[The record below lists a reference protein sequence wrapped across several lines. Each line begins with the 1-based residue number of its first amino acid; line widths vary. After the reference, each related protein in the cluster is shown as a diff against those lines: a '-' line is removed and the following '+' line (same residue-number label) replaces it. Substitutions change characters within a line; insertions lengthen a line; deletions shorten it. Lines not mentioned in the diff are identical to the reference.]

1 MPAPKHTSTYNAT
14 TPIGSMTMQ
23 DKPPPSA
30 PDHTQAPMRLP
41 SQHAMECRPD
51 SISANV
57 LLPLPVIQQ
66 AVEAKTDLP
75 LVVIFDAEGPY
86 VGISTPNYL
95 SGVPLPQADLQKDI
109 YFNGARYWRKWA
121 EQEEKK
127 STSAAETEKKTKTK
141 KIVWIASI
149 VGFVA
154 VVVVVLV
161 VVLKKKRLPVA
172 APPISAQ

>member
-1 MPAPKHTSTYNAT
+1 MSAPKHTSTYNAT

-23 DKPPPSA
+23 DKPPAA
-30 PDHTQAPMRLP
+30 PEAPMRLP
-41 SQHAMECRPD
+41 PQYAMECRPD
-51 SISANV
+51 SISTKV
-57 LLPLPVIQQ
+57 LLPLPVMQQ

-86 VGISTPNYL
+86 VGISTSNYL

-109 YFNGARYWRKWA
+109 YFNGERYWRKWA

-127 STSAAETEKKTKTK
+127 STSAADTDKKTKTK

-161 VVLKKKRLPVA
+161 VVLKKKRPST